1 MALHEPERR
10 HPQQHIGRARLALG
24 WGAERLSTRT
34 PSEHFTYGFG
44 RSTQLAALING
55 VLVAMAWAAA
65 AGIAVNLGSASMF
78 GHGGHHHDLNRRAA
92 ILHLLSDALVALTA
106 HPCRKDSGMDDLEL
120 LHSAKEALAEIG
132 VQHRTLQLEPG

>member
-34 PSEHFTYGFG
+34 PSERFTYGFG

-65 AGIAVNLGSASMF
+65 AGITVNL
-78 GHGGHHHDLNRRAA
+78 NCRAA

-106 HPCRKDSGMDDLEL
+106 HPCRKDSGMDDLAL

-132 VQHRTLQLEPG
+132 VQHSTLQPEPG